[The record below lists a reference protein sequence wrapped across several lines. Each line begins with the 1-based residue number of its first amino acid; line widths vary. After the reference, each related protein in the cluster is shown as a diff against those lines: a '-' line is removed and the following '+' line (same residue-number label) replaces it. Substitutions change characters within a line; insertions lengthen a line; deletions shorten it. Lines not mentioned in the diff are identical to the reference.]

1 MCCQEMSLD
10 HNERFQMFVLKT
22 EGKYFCKYLHSS
34 LFKSGILWVTGG
46 IMHTSHTH
54 SPGWTN
60 RWLKTLIEHTLKR
73 HEPGIQFGSTGSL
86 SKEAKATYRWTL
98 YKIWMGFCRILIG
111 DSSVTSVMIERLL
124 LTGGRQSH
132 THTHL
137 ELAVLAVDNRRQQ
150 RQQILHACSHPH
162 SAIHSIPLTPTHQV
176 IVLDGKAL
184 CIWWQ
189 PWTLN
194 GEWVWWDLRSFLP
207 PPPQSCKQKLCK
219 STNQHPLYLYCYMNN
234 IHGTTQTHTE
244 DRSGSLPS
252 ITTRP

>member
-22 EGKYFCKYLHSS
+22 EGKYLCKYLHSS

-86 SKEAKATYRWTL
+86 SKKAKATYRWTL

-132 THTHL
+132 THTH
-137 ELAVLAVDNRRQQ
+137 
-150 RQQILHACSHPH
+150 
-162 SAIHSIPLTPTHQV
+162 T
-176 IVLDGKAL
+176 
-184 CIWWQ
+184 
-189 PWTLN
+189 PWT
-194 GEWVWWDLRSFLP
+194 GCFSSGQQKTAETTDT
-207 PPPQSCKQKLCK
+207 SCMQP
-219 STNQHPLYLYCYMNN
+219 STAYRWHPLINS
-234 IHGTTQTHTE
+234 HT
-244 DRSGSLPS
+244 
-252 ITTRP
+252 